1 MPGILTSGTLPS
13 TLKCAGVLYKLV
25 KSSFVNTLRMHAF
38 LWKSCVTWLVH
49 PFPVMSVTM
58 LALWG
63 ECVSTGWSTFG
74 LLTVFFTHGAADL
87 QWPEL
92 ANLICQ
98 DSPEDASARRH
109 PVIDNLAV
117 ADWFFYERFQQFLKC
132 FYLDILGAKDCWLR
146 FEWQHHG
153 SPHVHGLAWLPGP
166 PDVQLFI
173 NPAVAEENR
182 R

>member
-1 MPGILTSGTLPS
+1 MCFTSWSGVHLSTPEDACLSVEELRDMVGTS
-13 TLKCAGVLYKLV
+13 FSSRVCHYAG
-25 KSSFVNTLRMHAF
+25 SLRGMCQYWMKHIWASDCF
-38 LWKSCVTWLVH
+38 
-49 PFPVMSVTM
+49 
-58 LALWG
+58 
-63 ECVSTGWSTFG
+63 
-74 LLTVFFTHGAADL
+74 FFTHSAADL

-146 FEWQHHG
+146 FEWQHRG
-153 SPHVHGLAWLPGP
+153 SPHVYDLAWLPGP
-166 PDVQLFI
+166 PDVQPFI
-173 NPAVAEENR
+173 NPAMAEQNR